1 MKGQEE
7 NMRNR
12 RVELRERQKGRARK
26 EIPPFLKCVCVCV
39 LCAHV
44 SVYLH
49 MWRPEVGIGISFSI
63 SSSPYVFKQRLS
75 LSL

>member
-49 MWRPEVGIGISFSI
+49 MQRPEVGIRISFSI